1 MSFCRMFHSES
12 YWKCKIKSERKTAS
26 ESDDLPLTQ
35 EVSTTCV
42 VSLHSSSHKSPTQS
56 KHTIVCVDS
65 RNIYFK
71 LHLFTYSLT
80 WIYLLKCTCRW
91 IKFCFWRILHGKC
104 EAYHVVCFSCTSL
117 LTWNL
122 MIIAARARVTRAL
135 TLEHTG
141 LDLLVFS
148 LRCVTH
154 MSLDYAK
161 LCTINALP
169 PFFNFKTDI
178 IKHNCHPCCYWQETH
193 IKSH

>member
-1 MSFCRMFHSES
+1 
-12 YWKCKIKSERKTAS
+12 
-26 ESDDLPLTQ
+26 
-35 EVSTTCV
+35 
-42 VSLHSSSHKSPTQS
+42 
-56 KHTIVCVDS
+56 
-65 RNIYFK
+65 
-71 LHLFTYSLT
+71 
-80 WIYLLKCTCRW
+80 
-91 IKFCFWRILHGKC
+91 
-104 EAYHVVCFSCTSL
+104 
-117 LTWNL
+117 

-178 IKHNCHPCCYWQETH
+178 IKHNCHPCCYWQETRPIREKTVASLQPAALRRLARCRNVTDASCCGASSSNPTH
-193 IKSH
+193 TSRFSHFKQTVTGVVHRTLQKNVSTLPH